1 MLKLFS
7 TIILMVFALSA
18 CVTQPYN
25 DSALASDLTKVN
37 ERIAGLENDLPEK
50 LAQACAEITLDVNQQ
65 EQERW
70 RAEEKKIVTKR
81 RRAEEKRRAELA
93 CENRDKMQAKL
104 PDGKLLL
111 GAIETVKL
119 LKEDLV
125 FDARIDTG
133 AVTSSIGV
141 FNWRNFERD
150 GKKWVKFSLT
160 QDDDAIVYE
169 YPVHGKV
176 SIKQTGTLIE
186 ERLEIKVDIEIGGI
200 EYKNQIFNMTDRSHL
215 NYQLLIGRS
224 FLRDIAVVDV
234 ASKKLLSG
242 S

>member
-1 MLKLFS
+1 
-7 TIILMVFALSA
+7 MVFSLSA
-18 CVTQPYN
+18 CVTQPYS
-25 DSALASDLTKVN
+25 DSSLESDLNKVN
-37 ERIAGLENDLPEK
+37 ERIVNLEKDLPEQ

-70 RAEEKKIVTKR
+70 RAEEKEMVAKR
-81 RRAEEKRRAELA
+81 RQAEQKRKAELV
-93 CENRDKMQAKL
+93 CKNNDKKEAKL

-119 LKEDLV
+119 LKENVV

-160 QDDDAIVYE
+160 QEDDAIVYE

-186 ERLEIKVDIEIGGI
+186 ERLEIKVDIEIGGV